1 MTDEGPQTRDDE
13 KRAPGRLRKVG
24 RSVLRYA
31 SLAVTILVILFAT
44 AIVSFI
50 TIDLGPALR
59 QQAEELGSKAIER
72 PMHIGKLSVRL
83 LTGKFVLEDLMIEGL
98 APADRPFLKAKRIDV
113 FMSWLSLLQW
123 DVVLESIEMTDW
135 QMLAET
141 FQNGHNFPKFT
152 SDDDQSDDGKKLFT
166 MTLKYVRAHRGQFT
180 FDDHGAP
187 WSVVAPNLDIKV
199 SKVSLGT
206 NYRGTATFSNGTV
219 TIQNYVPM
227 RADFRTWFR
236 IDGGMVRLE
245 RIDLFTD
252 GAKSV
257 VDGWVDFKRWPEQEY
272 RVRSRVNFPK
282 MRELF
287 FAKETFTLLGEGD
300 FNGTFKFGKNARE
313 LKGSFESAIAGVND
327 YRFPGLRG
335 SLVWNRDRF
344 DVNDASSQ
352 FQGGTAQFQYSIAP
366 LGVPAPAVATFDVT
380 HDRVDLA
387 TYSDFLQMKG
397 LRLNGRASGQH
408 ALQWPLG
415 HFSSHLRAKGR
426 LVVDAPQ
433 GVRVMTRAVP
443 QTPRESPL
451 HPKGEPFPP
460 LGYVPLAGDVTY
472 ELSPEWI
479 DLGPSHVATPTSY
492 VEFSGRTAYGKD
504 STLPFHV
511 TSADWQESD
520 RLLAGIMTAF
530 GSPTRPVP
538 LGGWGEFNGVML
550 KSFDAPRIEGTFS
563 GRHMRGWDS
572 SWGDGR
578 AKIAVENS
586 YLDVAE
592 GVVQQGAAELGFD
605 GRFSLGYPRRDGG
618 EELNASIRVTAW
630 PIASLRHAFNLDD
643 YQVDGLMTGE
653 YQLRGRYERPLGSG
667 RATLTGVTAYRE
679 PIDSATAALR
689 FESRGILLERLDI
702 TKDGGAIRGAAII
715 GWDGTYSFDADGSR
729 IPIESVRAASFPR
742 APLSGLLGFSA
753 NGGGRFDAPR
763 YEVKARIN
771 DLFVGDEG
779 IGQVTGRLTVRD
791 HQLNAEFEA
800 ASPRLAVSGTGRV
813 ALTPAAD
820 GEVSLRF
827 TDTSLDPYARAFEPR
842 LSPFTTAIA
851 SGTLRA
857 AGQFSD
863 IDRLVVEGKVE
874 KLDLR
879 LFDYQLQ
886 NAADNPATAVREDLI
901 ELALDRHTVR
911 ITQCKLVGVDTELDL
926 AGTVALHDER
936 VGLEATGKANLGILQ
951 GFFRD
956 IRSTGAVNLAA
967 SLQGPLSRP
976 VLSGS
981 ATIANGRL
989 RYFALPHSV
998 EAINGRVA
1006 FDGGNVR
1013 LEAVA
1018 GRIGGGP
1025 VQFGG
1030 RVVLDGFFPRQFDL
1044 TMTGENML
1052 VRYPEGFRSL
1062 LDADLALRGDINAP
1076 TLGGTVLVENAKLQ
1090 RQLDF
1095 DLRSLADVGSPEVAL
1110 PASPSAATLPLRF
1123 DIRITA
1129 PSSLE
1134 IDNNAAQI
1142 VSSADLTLR
1151 GTYDRPL
1158 LFGRAE
1164 VERGN
1169 VTFEGRRYT
1178 VTHGTIDF
1186 ANPTK
1191 IEPFFDVE
1199 AETRVRTPGQTYSV
1213 GLRASGTPTGRLNL
1227 EFSSDPPLPQG
1238 DVIALLLGDVRSFD
1252 NPELRAL
1259 QSQDAARQSL
1269 MQERAARLL
1278 TSPISS
1284 EVGKVVEQTFGVD
1297 TFQITPS
1304 LIDPTQS
1311 SRVNPGARLTIGKR
1325 FSDRV
1330 YVTFSRSLTSAVR
1343 DQIILIEY
1351 DASDRVS
1358 WILTQNEDR
1367 TYSLDFR
1374 VRRTF

>member
-1 MTDEGPQTRDDE
+1 MSDEPQRTPDAGGRW
-13 KRAPGRLRKVG
+13 RGRLGRIA

-31 SLAVTILVILFAT
+31 SLAVTILVVLVAT
-44 AIVSFI
+44 ALISTI

-59 QQAEELGSKAIER
+59 QQAEERGSKAIER
-72 PMHIGKLSVRL
+72 RMHIGKLSVRL
-83 LTGKFVLEDLMIEGL
+83 ITGKFVIEDLLIEGL
-98 APADRPFLKAKRIDV
+98 APTDRPFLKAKRIDV
-113 FMSWLSLLQW
+113 LMSWLPLLQREIM
-123 DVVLESIEMTDW
+123 LESIEMTDW

-152 SDDDQSDDGKKLFT
+152 SDDRGDRKGPIST
-166 MTLKYVRAHRGQFT
+166 TLKYVRAHRGQFT
-180 FDDHGAP
+180 FEDHGAP

-199 SKVSLGT
+199 AKVSLST

-219 TIQNYVPM
+219 AIQKYVPM

-252 GAKSV
+252 GAKSL
-257 VDGWVDFKRWPEQEY
+257 VDGWVDFAQWPEQQY
-272 RVRSRVNFPK
+272 RVRSRVNFPT
-282 MRELF
+282 MRALF
-287 FAKETFTLLGEGD
+287 FADETFSLHGEGD
-300 FNGTFKFGKNARE
+300 FNGTFHLYKGGRE
-313 LKGSFESAIAGVND
+313 LKGSFESAVAGVND
-327 YRFPGLRG
+327 YRFPSLRG
-335 SLVWNRDRF
+335 SLLWNPERF
-344 DVNDASSQ
+344 EVSEATSA
-352 FQGGTAQFQYSIAP
+352 FQGGTARFRYAIAP
-366 LGVPAPAVATFDVT
+366 LGVPAPARATLDWT
-380 HDRVDLA
+380 HDHVDLA

-408 ALQWPLG
+408 VLEWPLG
-415 HFSSHLRAKGR
+415 RFSSQLRAKGR
-426 LVVDAPQ
+426 LVVEAPQ
-433 GVRVMTRAVP
+433 GVRVMTRALP
-443 QTPRESPL
+443 PTPRESPP

-460 LGYVPLAGDVTY
+460 LGYVPLAGEVTY
-472 ELSPEWI
+472 QLGPEWI
-479 DLGPSHVATPTSY
+479 DLSPSHVATPTSY

-504 STLPFHV
+504 ATLPFHV

-530 GSPTRPVP
+530 GSPTRAVP
-538 LGGWGEFNGVML
+538 LGGWGEFDGVML

-563 GRHMRGWDS
+563 GRRMYGWNTQ
-572 SWGDGR
+572 WGDGR

-586 YLDVAE
+586 YLDVTE
-592 GVVQQGAAELGFD
+592 GVVKQGDAELGFD

-618 EELNASIRVTAW
+618 EELNARIRVTAW
-630 PIASLRHAFNLDD
+630 PVASLRHAFALDD
-643 YQVDGLMTGE
+643 YQVDGLMTGQ
-653 YQLRGRYERPLGSG
+653 YQLKGRYERPLGSG
-667 RATLTGVTAYRE
+667 RATLSGVTAYRE
-679 PIDSATAALR
+679 PFDSATASLR
-689 FESRGILLERLDI
+689 FENTGILIEALDI
-702 TKDGGAIRGAAII
+702 AKSGGAIRGAAII
-715 GWDGTYSFDADGSR
+715 GWDGTYSFDADGNR
-729 IPIESVRAASFPR
+729 IPIESVRALAFPR
-742 APLSGLLGFSA
+742 APLSGLIGFSA

-771 DLFVGDEG
+771 DLFVADEG

-791 HQLNAEFEA
+791 NQLNAEFEV

-857 AGQFSD
+857 TGQFSD
-863 IDRLVVEGKVE
+863 IDRVVVEGKVE

-879 LFDYQLQ
+879 LFDYQLR
-886 NAADNPATAVREDLI
+886 NADDNPATAVREDLI

-911 ITQCKLVGVDTELDL
+911 LTQCKLVGVDTELDL

-936 VGLEATGKANLGILQ
+936 VALEAKGTANLGILQ

-956 IRSTGAVNLAA
+956 IRSSGRVDLAA
-967 SLQGPLSRP
+967 SLQGPFSQP

-981 ATIANGRL
+981 ATLANGRL

-998 EAINGRVA
+998 ESINGRVL
-1006 FDGGNVR
+1006 FSGGDIR
-1013 LEAVA
+1013 LEDLAA
-1018 GRIGGGP
+1018 RIGGGP

-1052 VRYPEGFRSL
+1052 IRYPEGFRSL
-1062 LDADLALRGDINAP
+1062 LDADLALRGDLNAP
-1076 TLGGTVLVENAKLQ
+1076 TLSGTVLVENATLQ
-1090 RQLDF
+1090 KRLDF
-1095 DLRSLADVGSPEVAL
+1095 DLRSLADVGSQEAAL
-1110 PASPSAATLPLRF
+1110 PAAASAATLPLHF

-1134 IDNNAAQI
+1134 IDNNTAHI
-1142 VSSADLTLR
+1142 VSSADLNLR

-1169 VTFEGRRYT
+1169 VTFEGRRYI

-1186 ANPTK
+1186 ANPTR

-1199 AETRVRTPGQTYSV
+1199 AETRVRTPGQTYRV
-1213 GLRASGTPTGRLNL
+1213 GLRASGTFTRPLNL
-1227 EFSSDPPLPQG
+1227 EFDSDPPLPQG
-1238 DVIALLLGDVRSFD
+1238 DVIALLLGDVRSIE

-1259 QSQDAARQSL
+1259 QSQDAVRQTL
-1269 MQERAARLL
+1269 MEERAARLL

-1311 SRVNPGARLTIGKR
+1311 SRVNPGARLTIGKS

-1330 YVTFSRSLTSAVR
+1330 YITFSRSLTSAVR
-1343 DQIILIEY
+1343 DQIILVEY
-1351 DASDRVS
+1351 DATDRVS

-1374 VRRTF
+1374 IRRTF